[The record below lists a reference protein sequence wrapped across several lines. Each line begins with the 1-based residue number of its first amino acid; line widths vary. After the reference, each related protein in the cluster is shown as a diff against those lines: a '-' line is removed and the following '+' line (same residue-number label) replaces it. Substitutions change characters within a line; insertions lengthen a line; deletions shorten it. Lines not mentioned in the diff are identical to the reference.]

1 VKQDEIAFGVWKVL
15 QHSLMML
22 QLAALS
28 PATAFL
34 LGGAPMLRARS
45 QLGRTTALQLNL
57 FNATLLVEDAVKA
70 ATGNQDYKFG
80 DMTRGVVKELSGK
93 EAEDYRFGD
102 ISKRLAAQ
110 AAGKEDPDDY
120 VFGDISRRLG
130 SEATQGLAALAG
142 KDAEEYQFGDLTRR
156 VLTDADRAVADA
168 RDRYFEELPTA
179 LWKQVFGGLSKSQR
193 RDLVI
198 SLVQLAA
205 TALLCL
211 SAVSNFVLSVSL
223 SCAWA
228 TACARSGLSP
238 LTSSLEW
245 SRFMSIHATLRMFT
259 DPPLF
264 PLRMLATLLLT
275 PTYRRATSGLQRILP
290 MRERQPVLNRALSY
304 AVAWLV
310 INVLGGAAVTGCG
323 VVAASLATGVPV
335 FAPRLP

>member
-1 VKQDEIAFGVWKVL
+1 MVL

-57 FNATLLVEDAVKA
+57 FNATLLIEDAVKA
-70 ATGNQDYKFG
+70 ATGNQDYRFG
-80 DMTRGVVKELSGK
+80 DMTRGVVKELSGN
-93 EAEDYRFGD
+93 
-102 ISKRLAAQ
+102 
-110 AAGKEDPDDY
+110 
-120 VFGDISRRLG
+120 DISRRLG

-323 VVAASLATGVPV
+323 VAAASLATGVPV
-335 FAPRLP
+335 FAPRL